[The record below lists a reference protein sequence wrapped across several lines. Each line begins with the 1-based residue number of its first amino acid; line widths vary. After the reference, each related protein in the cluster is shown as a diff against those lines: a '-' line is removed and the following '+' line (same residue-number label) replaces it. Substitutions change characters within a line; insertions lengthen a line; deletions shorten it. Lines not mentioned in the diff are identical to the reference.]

1 MTDPTRHPSALEL
14 LDKVRS
20 ARAVLMRH
28 PEWDRPTGHVRH
40 ASGVC
45 DSIEQGLILLDID
58 IIILQRRLQL
68 ATAALDKIAQWGQG
82 EQVNGAFDEPTS
94 AHTART
100 ALVAIKAA

>member
-1 MTDPTRHPSALEL
+1 MADATRRPSALEL

-40 ASGVC
+40 ASGIC

-58 IIILQRRLQL
+58 IIILQRRLEV
-68 ATAALDKIAQWGQG
+68 AEAAIDKIVAVGAG
-82 EQVNGAFDEPTS
+82 ERDPGFD
-94 AHTART
+94 AYACARE
-100 ALVAIKAA
+100 AVAKRKAS

>member
-1 MTDPTRHPSALEL
+1 MTDPTRHPSAREL

-58 IIILQRRLQL
+58 IIILQRRLEV
-68 ATAALDKIAQWGQG
+68 AVAALEQIRALRVG
-82 EQVNGAFDEPTS
+82 EE
-94 AHTART
+94 
-100 ALVAIKAA
+100 ALHEQRLAGEALNKVKAI

>member
-1 MTDPTRHPSALEL
+1 MTDPTRHPRALEL

-58 IIILQRRLQL
+58 IIILQRRLEV
-68 ATAALDKIAQWGQG
+68 AVAALEQIRALRVG
-82 EQVNGAFDEPTS
+82 EE
-94 AHTART
+94 
-100 ALVAIKAA
+100 ALHEQRLAGEALNKVKAI

>member
-1 MTDPTRHPSALEL
+1 MTDPTRHPSAREL

-58 IIILQRRLQL
+58 IIILQRRLEVVV
-68 ATAALDKIAQWGQG
+68 AALEQIRALRVG
-82 EQVNGAFDEPTS
+82 EE
-94 AHTART
+94 
-100 ALVAIKAA
+100 ALHEQRLAGEALNKVKAI